1 MISKEMYELLKLIPR
16 HPKSIPYQELE
27 KKNIEN
33 LYDLVC
39 EAAYGNCE
47 YINCPMKSI
56 KQSNLSLTEK
66 GQSAIEEYSITQN
79 NQKVAKRTLTT
90 SIIAIVLSVISIIV
104 ALASALSG
112 VK

>member
-33 LYDLVC
+33 LYDLVR
-39 EAAYGNCE
+39 EAAYGDCE
-47 YINCPMKSI
+47 YIIPPMKSI
-56 KQSNLSLTEK
+56 KQSNLSITEK

-79 NQKVAKRTLTT
+79 NQKVAKLTLTT
-90 SIIAIVLSVISIIV
+90 SIVAIILSVISIIV
-104 ALASALSG
+104 AVVSALGS
-112 VK
+112 VQ